1 MISRA
6 GRSDGLE
13 QPTLPGALGGE
24 SSNPPSAKTLA
35 PRESEVSAGTALL
48 VRSFA
53 RSGDVLSIG
62 GPASAVGSAG
72 GGVSASA
79 LEQKI
84 RKNPAYQGLSA
95 GDRGVAEWILW
106 RASLGDPQKR
116 AYYLGKLDT
125 LFNTAYVKRPDLGE
139 TELEKIN
146 SAEVDAALARERA
159 RGDVFKGEEEQS
171 SAAARLTSR
180 VGFNGIRYQVDGRDP
195 RAVVVKLKVHL
206 TGKPELIAK
215 IKDLEDAI
223 DKAASTTGYRV
234 DLEFVDKWGPNVFHV
249 KTDSTQWPK
258 ADNWASGVQT
268 LAHELH
274 HLLGLDDRY
283 DYIEAH
289 AANKFIPTSERL
301 YLFAIQMMK
310 PADPRGFASFMDDQ
324 FSGTLLSED
333 VCGVLQDRSA
343 RCIDARKEWDPPGLP
358 AYDTGVRGGVTQ

>member
-1 MISRA
+1 MISRS

-13 QPTLPGALGGE
+13 QPTLPGALEGE
-24 SSNPPSAKTLA
+24 SSNPPSANALS
-35 PRESEVSAGTALL
+35 PRESERSAGTALL
-48 VRSFA
+48 VSSFA
-53 RSGDVLSIG
+53 RAGDGRSIG
-62 GPASAVGSAG
+62 GASAVGSAQG
-72 GGVSASA
+72 GGSASS

-84 RKNPAYQGLSA
+84 RQNPAYRGLSA

-125 LFNTAYVKRPDLGE
+125 LFNTPYVKPPHLGE

-146 SAEVDAALARERA
+146 NAAVDAALARERA
-159 RGDVFKGEEEQS
+159 RGDVFKGQEEQS
-171 SAAARLTSR
+171 SANTRLTPR
-180 VGFNGIRYQVDGRDP
+180 VGFNGTRYQVDGRDP

-206 TGKPELIAK
+206 TGKPELVAK
-215 IKDLEDAI
+215 IKELEDAI
-223 DKAASTTGYRV
+223 EKAASTKGYRV
-234 DLEFVDKWGPNVFHV
+234 DLEFVNQWGPSVFHV
-249 KTDSTQWPK
+249 KANSKEWP
-258 ADNWASGVQT
+258 ATNNWASGVET

-289 AANKFIPTSERL
+289 AANEFMPPSERL

-310 PADPRGFASFMDDQ
+310 PDDPRGFASLMDDQ
-324 FSGTLLSED
+324 YSGTLLSED

-358 AYDTGVRGGVTQ
+358 AYDAGVSGSVTR

>member
-13 QPTLPGALGGE
+13 QPTLPGGLAGE
-24 SSNPPSAKTLA
+24 SSNPPSANALA
-35 PRESEVSAGTALL
+35 PRESEVSSGTALL
-48 VRSFA
+48 VRRFA
-53 RSGDVLSIG
+53 GAGDGRSIG
-62 GPASAVGSAG
+62 GIAPAVGSAG
-72 GGVSASA
+72 GGDAS

-84 RKNPAYQGLSA
+84 RQNPAYRSLSA

-125 LFNTAYVKRPDLGE
+125 LFNTPYVKRSVGE
-139 TELEKIN
+139 AELEKIN
-146 SAEVDAALARERA
+146 NAEVDAALARERA

-171 SAAARLTSR
+171 SASARLTSR

-215 IKDLEDAI
+215 IKELEDAI
-223 DKAASTTGYRV
+223 EKAASTKGYRV
-234 DLEFVDKWGPNVFHV
+234 DLEFVNKWGADVFHV
-249 KTDSTQWPK
+249 KANPKEWPT
-258 ADNWASGVQT
+258 ADIWATGVET

-310 PADPRGFASFMDDQ
+310 PDDPRGFASFMDNQ

-333 VCGVLQDRSA
+333 VCRVLQDHSA

-358 AYDTGVRGGVTQ
+358 AYDTGVRGGVAQ